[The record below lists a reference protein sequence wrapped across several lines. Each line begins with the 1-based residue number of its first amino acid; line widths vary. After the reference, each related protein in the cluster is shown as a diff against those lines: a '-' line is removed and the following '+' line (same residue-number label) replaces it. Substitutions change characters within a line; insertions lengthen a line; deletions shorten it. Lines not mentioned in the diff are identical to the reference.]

1 MTLQRIDFSATEQQ
15 YVEGAKYI
23 NHAVHNSGALIR
35 RSVTALEDG
44 EPVPKSLCAAVSLLA
59 EAVRLLHNE
68 LAAGTEPEG
77 ARERA
82 LRAVSEAG
90 HAYDEG
96 VGFSGS
102 VVVAQVRTTASDLVR
117 ATGVERVEANRLVRR
132 AVGSHRGTETGS
144 TAGAR

>member
-1 MTLQRIDFSATEQQ
+1 VRWHRRGELTQ

-23 NHAVHNSGALIR
+23 DHAVHNSGALIR

-44 EPVPKSLCAAVSLLA
+44 ESVPKPLAAAVSLLA
-59 EAVRLLHNE
+59 EAVRLLHSE

-77 ARERA
+77 ARQRA
-82 LRAVSEAG
+82 LRAVCEAG
-90 HAYDEG
+90 RAYDEG

-117 ATGVERVEANRLVRR
+117 ATGIERVEANRLVRR
-132 AVGSHRGTETGS
+132 AVGAHRSTETGP
-144 TAGAR
+144 TVGAR